1 MEYLNRMRGRLGG
14 TLPSRRA
21 SSEKLKVPA
30 LSAFDAQLKGTGERE
45 ISTTMAFVRMLSML
59 VKDKEIGK
67 RIVPIV
73 PDEARTFGMEGLF
86 RQIGIYSA
94 KGQLYNPIDSGQV
107 MYYKE
112 EKDGQLL
119 EEGIN
124 EAGSMSSWLSAAT
137 SYSVHHY
144 PLIPFYIY
152 YSMFGFQ
159 RVGDLCWAAGDLQA
173 RGFLIGATA
182 GRTTLNGEGL
192 QHQDGHSLLLSYTIP
207 NCISYDPTYSYEM
220 AVIIQDGIR
229 RMYDNDESVFYYI
242 TSMNE
247 NYVHP
252 DMPKGA
258 EEGILK
264 GMYLL
269 EDGSSKEY
277 KVAAGAAAK
286 GKKASSVRLLGSGTI
301 LREVRAAA
309 EILRKEYK
317 VAVDVWSAT
326 SINELARDGLDVD
339 RWNMLHPDKKPRVS
353 YVEECLSA
361 GEGPVI
367 AATDYMK
374 LYADQIRAFVP
385 APYKVLGTDG
395 FGRSDS
401 REKLRHFFEVN
412 SSFIVVAALGELA
425 KQGQI
430 DAKVVSAAIKKFKL
444 DPEKI
449 NPLMA

>member
-1 MEYLNRMRGRLGG
+1 
-14 TLPSRRA
+14 
-21 SSEKLKVPA
+21 
-30 LSAFDAQLKGTGERE
+30 
-45 ISTTMAFVRMLSML
+45 
-59 VKDKEIGK
+59 
-67 RIVPIV
+67 
-73 PDEARTFGMEGLF
+73 
-86 RQIGIYSA
+86 
-94 KGQLYNPIDSGQV
+94 
-107 MYYKE
+107 
-112 EKDGQLL
+112 
-119 EEGIN
+119 
-124 EAGSMSSWLSAAT
+124 
-137 SYSVHHY
+137 
-144 PLIPFYIY
+144 
-152 YSMFGFQ
+152 MFGFQ

-339 RWNMLHPDKKPRVS
+339 RWNMLHPDKKPIVS

-449 NPLMA
+449 NPLKA